1 MALPTVKE
9 LKKLASACRKSG
21 IKSLKC
27 EGFEFTLTDYSPEK
41 AIKQKL
47 KETSPELK
55 SVIDQDFETE
65 ALTQDQLLGWS
76 SDLAIQEEQ
85 PEA

>member
-27 EGFEFTLTDYSPEK
+27 EGFEFTLTDYTPEK
-41 AIKQKL
+41 VVKSAPKL
-47 KETSPELK
+47 TTKDLA

-76 SDLAIQEEQ
+76 CDPTEEQ

>member
-9 LKKLASACRKSG
+9 LKKLAAGCRKAG

-27 EGFEFTLTDYSPEK
+27 EGFEFTLTDYTPEP
-41 AIKQKL
+41 KL
-47 KETSPELK
+47 KAAAQTAQVGDVR

-76 SDLAIQEEQ
+76 CDPTEEQ